1 MARRLNDNLIT
12 ITMKQSK
19 LLILMSV
26 GLAVACN
33 DPKGDVENDTM
44 ADATAD
50 TAVMYDDERG
60 RVEADGAEI
69 VDVGE
74 DFWNNVNWD
83 APVVVDE
90 LKLKEANIEKRS
102 DVNKGYN
109 IYTLDDKLLFD
120 TDKAQ
125 IRPEGE
131 KKLQQL
137 VDEINNLPQ
146 SKQIRVFGHADAR
159 ASNEYNKELSAER
172 ANAVKGWLQDKGG
185 INANRLSIEAMGETA
200 PRATNETARGR
211 QLNRR
216 VAIVVVTKE

>member
-1 MARRLNDNLIT
+1 
-12 ITMKQSK
+12 MKQSK

-26 GLAVACN
+26 GIAVACN
-33 DPKGDVENDTM
+33 DPKGDVENDTLT
-44 ADATAD
+44 DATAD

-74 DFWNNVNWD
+74 DFWNNINWD
-83 APVVVDE
+83 APVAVE
-90 LKLKEANIEKRS
+90 KLELKEANIEMRS

-125 IRPEGE
+125 IRPDGE

-146 SKQIRVFGHADAR
+146 AKQIRVFGHADAR

-172 ANAVKGWLQDKGG
+172 ANAVKAWLQDKGG
-185 INANRLSIEAMGETA
+185 ISSNRISIEAMGETA

-216 VAIVVVTKE
+216 VAVVVVTKE

>member
-1 MARRLNDNLIT
+1 MARRLNGNLT
-12 ITMKQSK
+12 VITMKQSK

-26 GLAVACN
+26 GFVFACN
-33 DPKGDVENDTM
+33 DPKGTVENDTM
-44 ADATAD
+44 TEATAD
-50 TAVMYDDERG
+50 TAVMYDDEEG
-60 RVEADGAEI
+60 RLAAEGAEI

-83 APVVVDE
+83 APVVDE
-90 LKLKEANIEKRS
+90 PKLKEANVEKRS
-102 DVNKGYN
+102 DANQGYN

-125 IRPEGE
+125 IRPDGE
-131 KKLQQL
+131 KKLQQ
-137 VDEINNLPQ
+137 VIDEIKSLPQ
-146 SKQIRVFGHADAR
+146 SRQIRVFGHADAR

-172 ANAVKGWLQDKGG
+172 ANAVKEWLMNKGG
-185 INANRLSIEAMGETA
+185 FEANRLSIEAMGETA